1 MPKIEVVFFQDDDGS
16 VPALTALEYFERHE
30 PKVAIKLQAL
40 IEALAE
46 HGFNLRRPMTDN
58 LRDGIYELRGKVKGI
73 NHRLLYFYGGEKIAV
88 LSHHLTKEKQ
98 VPDKDIELA
107 VKRKTKYLSDP
118 AKYTFD
124 DT

>member
-16 VPALTALEYFERHE
+16 VPALIALDYFEGHE

-98 VPDKDIELA
+98 VPDKDIDLA

-118 AKYTFD
+118 DKYTFD